1 MKEKLPNVQGVLDWR
16 RTRSC
21 THNLESHYLILDVD
35 NALISTF
42 EDDEEESPLYINYS
56 SDSHERSDDHDV
68 NNS

>member
-1 MKEKLPNVQGVLDWR
+1 M
-16 RTRSC
+16 
-21 THNLESHYLILDVD
+21 ILDVD